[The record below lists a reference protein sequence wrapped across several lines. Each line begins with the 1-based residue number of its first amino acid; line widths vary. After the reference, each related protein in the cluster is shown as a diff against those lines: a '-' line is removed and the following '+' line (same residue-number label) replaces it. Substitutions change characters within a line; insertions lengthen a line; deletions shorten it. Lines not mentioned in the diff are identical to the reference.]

1 MKLFKDKVFLNI
13 NQIYFYLLVILILRL
28 DLVFLN
34 TMPTGGDMGAHVV
47 PIKFF
52 IDNFITNF
60 KLNGWS
66 NDWFAGY
73 PLYYFYF
80 PLPAVI
86 TFILNLFFTYSIAFK
101 LMVIGSIL
109 ITIYSF
115 EKLLRKSN
123 EKFSIFGFIAGLT
136 YVLTESFTI
145 YGGNLA
151 STLAGQ
157 FSFTYSIAFAN
168 LAIAVITKS
177 SNKNKHVISAIFLGC
192 SLLSHLIPFIIYG
205 AIYLFFWIKTKN
217 TKIEKFSSLLIFSA
231 LTVRFTTSL
240 IANLEFTTNMGYT
253 PYTKLSDLIKSDI
266 APFMVI
272 SLLIILINFKDIY
285 RHKTTSLFEWFILIS
300 SVLLYFFVPEG
311 ALWNGRVVSFF
322 NLGVIVLFFRLFEHS
337 IEDIFRYEQGEL
349 VLKVLSLIIL
359 IAYLINFSQKWNI
372 DNYKIF
378 LYPIVFLFF
387 VGAIYFYISTANL
400 FKLAFT
406 ASVIFTISFLPY
418 WVSWNFNGYENKD
431 QWTDIEKLYSNLN
444 ELPPGRI
451 MWEPNSDLNKYGTP
465 MVLMTIPLY
474 THHTSMEGL
483 YFDSSITTPF
493 HFIAVSGLAERPS
506 NPVGGLRYINNQF
519 EKGQEYLEELGVDYF
534 ISYTDSITN
543 KSLESDK
550 LTLLFSS
557 DPFTVF
563 GIKSDK
569 VELVDQKLVRFE
581 KTTFIERTVSSILR
595 NTEFTNFFDASYV
608 NFDNLESQRII
619 EIGNSGYQ
627 QLETSSEEVKITN
640 LKMTSETITFKTN
653 KPNKLHIIKISYFP
667 NWQIQNGL
675 GPYRISPSFMAVVPF
690 SENVELRFETT
701 RVEKYSFYTSLFSL
715 ILFLGLIKKRY
726 ANVKNT

>member
-1 MKLFKDKVFLNI
+1 MKLFKDKVFRNI
-13 NQIYFYLLVILILRL
+13 NQIYFYLLAILILRL

-52 IDNFITNF
+52 VDNFITNF

-86 TFILNLFFTYSIAFK
+86 TFVFNLFFTYSVAFK

-123 EKFSIFGFIAGLT
+123 ETFSIFGFIAGLT

-168 LAIAVITKS
+168 LAIAIVTKS
-177 SNKNKHVISAIFLGC
+177 SNKKKHVISAIFLGC

-205 AIYLFFWIKTKN
+205 AIYLFFWIKTNN
-217 TKIEKFSSLLIFSA
+217 TKLEKFSSVLIFSA
-231 LTVRFTTSL
+231 LTTRFTTSL

-266 APFMVI
+266 TPFIVI

-285 RHKTTSLFEWFILIS
+285 RQKTTSLFEWFILTS
-300 SVLLYFFVPEG
+300 SLLLYFFVPEG
-311 ALWNGRVVSFF
+311 ALWNGRLVSFF
-322 NLGVIVLFFRLFEHS
+322 NLGVILLFFKLFAHS

-349 VLKVLSLIIL
+349 ILKVLSLII
-359 IAYLINFSQKWNI
+359 ITSYLINFSQKWNI
-372 DNYKIF
+372 DNYKVF
-378 LYPIVFLFF
+378 LYPIVILFF
-387 VGAIYFYISTANL
+387 IGAIYFYISTANL

-406 ASVIFTISFLPY
+406 AAVIFTISFLPY
-418 WVSWNFNGYENKD
+418 WVSWNFNGYEGKE
-431 QWTDIEKLYSNLN
+431 QWSDIENLYSNLN

-557 DPFTVF
+557 EPFSVF
-563 GIKSDK
+563 SIKSDK

-619 EIGNSGYQ
+619 EIGNSGYE

-667 NWQIQNGL
+667 NWQIQNGS

-701 RVEKYSFYTSLFSL
+701 RVEKYSFYTSLFSFM
-715 ILFLGLIKKRY
+715 LFLGLIKKRY
-726 ANVKNT
+726 SNVKNA

>member
-1 MKLFKDKVFLNI
+1 MKLIKDRAFLNI
-13 NQIYFYLLVILILRL
+13 NQIYFYLLAILILRL

-52 IDNFITNF
+52 IDNFATNF

-177 SNKNKHVISAIFLGC
+177 NNKNKHVISASFLGC

-205 AIYLFFWIKTKN
+205 AIYLFFWVKTKN

-231 LTVRFTTSL
+231 LTARFTTSL
-240 IANLEFTTNMGYT
+240 VANLEFTTNMGYT

-272 SLLIILINFKDIY
+272 SFLIVLINFKDIY

-322 NLGVIVLFFRLFEHS
+322 NLGVIVLFFKLFEHS

-581 KTTFIERTVSSILR
+581 KTTFTERTVSSILR

-619 EIGNSGYQ
+619 EIGNSGYE

-667 NWQIQNGL
+667 NWQIQNGS

>member
-13 NQIYFYLLVILILRL
+13 NQIYFYLLVICIFRL

-52 IDNFITNF
+52 IDNLITNF
-60 KLNGWS
+60 KINGWS

-378 LYPIVFLFF
+378 LYPIVILFF
-387 VGAIYFYISTANL
+387 IGAIYFYISTANL

-431 QWTDIEKLYSNLN
+431 QWTDIENLYSNLN
-444 ELPPGRI
+444 ALPPGRI

-619 EIGNSGYQ
+619 EIGNSGYE

-667 NWQIQNGL
+667 NWQIQNGS

>member
-1 MKLFKDKVFLNI
+1 MKLFKDRAFLNI
-13 NQIYFYLLVILILRL
+13 NQIYFYLLAILILRL

-52 IDNFITNF
+52 IDNFATNF

-86 TFILNLFFTYSIAFK
+86 TFTLNLFFTYSIAFK
-101 LMVIGSIL
+101 LMVVGSIL

-177 SNKNKHVISAIFLGC
+177 NNKNKHVISASFLGC

-205 AIYLFFWIKTKN
+205 AIYLFFWVKTKN
-217 TKIEKFSSLLIFSA
+217 TKIEKFSSVLIFTA

-431 QWTDIEKLYSNLN
+431 QWTDIENLYSNLN

-619 EIGNSGYQ
+619 EIGNSGYE

-667 NWQIQNGL
+667 NWQIQNGS

>member
-1 MKLFKDKVFLNI
+1 MKLFKYKVFLNI
-13 NQIYFYLLVILILRL
+13 NQIYFYLLAILILRL

-205 AIYLFFWIKTKN
+205 AIYLFFWVKTKN

-266 APFMVI
+266 TPFVVI

-474 THHTSMEGL
+474 THHTSVEGL

-581 KTTFIERTVSSILR
+581 KTTFTERTVSSILR

-608 NFDNLESQRII
+608 NFDNLQSQRII
-619 EIGNSGYQ
+619 EIGNSGYE
-627 QLETSSEEVKITN
+627 QLETSSEEVIITN

-667 NWQIQNGL
+667 NWQIQNGS

-701 RVEKYSFYTSLFSL
+701 RVEKYSLYTSLFSL

>member
-13 NQIYFYLLVILILRL
+13 NQIYFYLLAILILRL

-86 TFILNLFFTYSIAFK
+86 TFTLNLFFTYSIAFK
-101 LMVIGSIL
+101 LMVVGSIL

-205 AIYLFFWIKTKN
+205 AIYLFFWVKTKN
-217 TKIEKFSSLLIFSA
+217 TKIEKFSSFLIFSA

-240 IANLEFTTNMGYT
+240 IANLEYTTNMGYT

-406 ASVIFTISFLPY
+406 AAVIFTISFLPY

-557 DPFTVF
+557 GPFTVF
-563 GIKSDK
+563 DIKSDK

-595 NTEFTNFFDASYV
+595 NTEFTNFFDASYI

-619 EIGNSGYQ
+619 EIGTSGYE

-667 NWQIQNGL
+667 NWQIQNGS

>member
-1 MKLFKDKVFLNI
+1 
-13 NQIYFYLLVILILRL
+13 
-28 DLVFLN
+28 
-34 TMPTGGDMGAHVV
+34 
-47 PIKFF
+47 
-52 IDNFITNF
+52 
-60 KLNGWS
+60 
-66 NDWFAGY
+66 
-73 PLYYFYF
+73 
-80 PLPAVI
+80 
-86 TFILNLFFTYSIAFK
+86 
-101 LMVIGSIL
+101 MVIGSIL

-168 LAIAVITKS
+168 LAIAIITKS

-205 AIYLFFWIKTKN
+205 AIYLFFWIKAKN
-217 TKIEKFSSLLIFSA
+217 TIVEKFSSVLIFSA

-359 IAYLINFSQKWNI
+359 ISYLINFSQKWNI

-595 NTEFTNFFDASYV
+595 NTEITNFFDTSYI

-619 EIGNSGYQ
+619 EIGNSGYE

-640 LKMTSETITFKTN
+640 LKMTPETIAFKTN

-667 NWQIQNGL
+667 NWQIQNGS

>member
-1 MKLFKDKVFLNI
+1 
-13 NQIYFYLLVILILRL
+13 
-28 DLVFLN
+28 
-34 TMPTGGDMGAHVV
+34 MPTGGDMGAHVV

-60 KLNGWS
+60 KINGWS

-86 TFILNLFFTYSIAFK
+86 TFTLNLFFTYSIAFK
-101 LMVIGSIL
+101 LMVVGSIL

-205 AIYLFFWIKTKN
+205 AIYLFFWVKTKN

-266 APFMVI
+266 TPFVVI

-322 NLGVIVLFFRLFEHS
+322 NLGVIVLFFRLLEHS

-406 ASVIFTISFLPY
+406 AAVIFTISFLPY

-474 THHTSMEGL
+474 THHTSVEGL

-557 DPFTVF
+557 GPFTVF

-581 KTTFIERTVSSILR
+581 KTTFTERTVSSILR
-595 NTEFTNFFDASYV
+595 NTEFTNFFDASYI

-619 EIGNSGYQ
+619 EIGTSGYE

-667 NWQIQNGL
+667 NWQIQNGS

>member
-1 MKLFKDKVFLNI
+1 MKLFKDKVFINI
-13 NQIYFYLLVILILRL
+13 NQIYFYLLVILILRI

-60 KLNGWS
+60 KINGWS

-177 SNKNKHVISAIFLGC
+177 NNKNKHVISAVFLAC

-240 IANLEFTTNMGYT
+240 IANLEFTTNMSYT

-266 APFMVI
+266 APFIVI
-272 SLLIILINFKDIY
+272 SLLIILINFKDIF
-285 RHKTTSLFEWFILIS
+285 RHKTVSLFECFILIS

-322 NLGVIVLFFRLFEHS
+322 NLGVIVLFFKLFENS
-337 IEDIFRYEQGEL
+337 MNDIFRYEQGEL

-378 LYPIVFLFF
+378 LYPIVILFF
-387 VGAIYFYISTANL
+387 IGAIYFYISTANL

-474 THHTSMEGL
+474 THHTSVEGL

-595 NTEFTNFFDASYV
+595 NTEFTNFFDASYE

-619 EIGNSGYQ
+619 EIGNSGYE

-667 NWQIQNGL
+667 NWQIQNGS
-675 GPYRISPSFMAVVPF
+675 GPYRISPSFMAVVPY

-715 ILFLGLIKKRY
+715 MLFLGLKIRY

>member
-1 MKLFKDKVFLNI
+1 MKLFKDRAFLNI
-13 NQIYFYLLVILILRL
+13 NQIYFYLLAILILRL

-52 IDNFITNF
+52 IDNFATNF

-177 SNKNKHVISAIFLGC
+177 NNKNKHVTSAVFLAC

-205 AIYLFFWIKTKN
+205 AIYLFFWVKTKN
-217 TKIEKFSSLLIFSA
+217 TKIEKFSSVLIFSA

-272 SLLIILINFKDIY
+272 SLLIILVNFKDIY
-285 RHKTTSLFEWFILIS
+285 RHKTTSLFEWFILFT

-322 NLGVIVLFFRLFEHS
+322 NLGVIVLFFRLFEYS
-337 IEDIFRYEQGEL
+337 IEDIFRYEQGDL

-359 IAYLINFSQKWNI
+359 ISYLINFSQKWNME
-372 DNYKIF
+372 NYKVF
-378 LYPIVFLFF
+378 LYPIVILFF
-387 VGAIYFYISTANL
+387 IGAVYFYISTTSL

-406 ASVIFTISFLPY
+406 ASVICTISFLPY
-418 WVSWNFNGYENKD
+418 WVNWNFNGYENKE
-431 QWTDIEKLYSNLN
+431 QWTDIENLYSNLN

-581 KTTFIERTVSSILR
+581 KTTFTERTVSSILR

-619 EIGNSGYQ
+619 EIGNSGYD

-667 NWQIQNGL
+667 NWQIQNGS

-690 SENVELRFETT
+690 SENVELRFVTT

>member
-1 MKLFKDKVFLNI
+1 
-13 NQIYFYLLVILILRL
+13 
-28 DLVFLN
+28 
-34 TMPTGGDMGAHVV
+34 
-47 PIKFF
+47 
-52 IDNFITNF
+52 
-60 KLNGWS
+60 
-66 NDWFAGY
+66 
-73 PLYYFYF
+73 
-80 PLPAVI
+80 
-86 TFILNLFFTYSIAFK
+86 
-101 LMVIGSIL
+101 
-109 ITIYSF
+109 
-115 EKLLRKSN
+115 
-123 EKFSIFGFIAGLT
+123 
-136 YVLTESFTI
+136 
-145 YGGNLA
+145 
-151 STLAGQ
+151 
-157 FSFTYSIAFAN
+157 
-168 LAIAVITKS
+168 
-177 SNKNKHVISAIFLGC
+177 
-192 SLLSHLIPFIIYG
+192 
-205 AIYLFFWIKTKN
+205 
-217 TKIEKFSSLLIFSA
+217 
-231 LTVRFTTSL
+231 
-240 IANLEFTTNMGYT
+240 MGYT

-519 EKGQEYLEELGVDYF
+519 EKGEEYLEELGVDYF
-534 ISYTDSITN
+534 ISFTDSITN

-563 GIKSDK
+563 GIKSNK

-595 NTEFTNFFDASYV
+595 NTEFTNFFDASYI

-619 EIGNSGYQ
+619 EIGTSGYE

-667 NWQIQNGL
+667 NWQIQNGS
-675 GPYRISPSFMAVVPF
+675 GPYRVSPSFMAVVPF

>member
-13 NQIYFYLLVILILRL
+13 NQIYFYLLAILILRL

-205 AIYLFFWIKTKN
+205 AIYLFFWVKTKN

-322 NLGVIVLFFRLFEHS
+322 NLGVIVLFFRLLEHS

-474 THHTSMEGL
+474 THHTSIEGL

-557 DPFTVF
+557 GPFTVF

-581 KTTFIERTVSSILR
+581 KTTFIERSVSSIFR
-595 NTEFTNFFDASYV
+595 NTAYSNFFDVSYD
-608 NFDNLESQRII
+608 NFNNLDTQRII
-619 EIGNSGYQ
+619 EV
-627 QLETSSEEVKITN
+627 ETSDLTQLKSSTEMANITN
-640 LKMTSETITFKTN
+640 LKINSNTISFNTD
-653 KPNKLHIIKISYFP
+653 KPNKLHIVKISYFP
-667 NWQIQNGL
+667 NWEVQNGA
-675 GPYRISPSFMAVVPF
+675 GPYRISPSFMAVIPY
-690 SENVELRFETT
+690 SENVELKFKNSSIET
-701 RVEKYSFYTSLFSL
+701 YSFYTAILSLL
-715 ILFLGLIKKRY
+715 LFIGLLLKR
-726 ANVKNT
+726 NKFV

>member
-13 NQIYFYLLVILILRL
+13 NQIYFYLLVICIFRL

-52 IDNFITNF
+52 IDNLITNF
-60 KLNGWS
+60 KINGWS

-168 LAIAVITKS
+168 LAIAIITKS
-177 SNKNKHVISAIFLGC
+177 STKNKHVISAIFLGC

-322 NLGVIVLFFRLFEHS
+322 NLGVIVLFFRLFEHI

-359 IAYLINFSQKWNI
+359 ISYLINFFQKWNI

-444 ELPPGRI
+444 EIPPGRI

-595 NTEFTNFFDASYV
+595 NTEFTNFFDTSYV

-627 QLETSSEEVKITN
+627 QLETSSEIVKITN

-667 NWQIQNGL
+667 NWQIQNGS

-726 ANVKNT
+726 ANVKNN

>member
-13 NQIYFYLLVILILRL
+13 NQIYFYLLAILILRL

-60 KLNGWS
+60 KINGWS

-109 ITIYSF
+109 LTIYSF

-205 AIYLFFWIKTKN
+205 AIYLFFWVKIKN
-217 TKIEKFSSLLIFSA
+217 TKKEKFSSVLIFSA

-253 PYTKLSDLIKSDI
+253 PYTKLSDLIKSDV

-322 NLGVIVLFFRLFEHS
+322 NLGVIVLFFKLFEHS

-359 IAYLINFSQKWNI
+359 VAYLITFSQKWNI

-406 ASVIFTISFLPY
+406 AAVIFTISFLPY

-474 THHTSMEGL
+474 THHTSVEGL

-619 EIGNSGYQ
+619 EIENSGYE

-667 NWQIQNGL
+667 NWQIQNGS

-701 RVEKYSFYTSLFSL
+701 RVERYSFYTSLFSL

>member
-13 NQIYFYLLVILILRL
+13 NQIYFYLLAILILRL

-205 AIYLFFWIKTKN
+205 AIYLFFWVKTKN
-217 TKIEKFSSLLIFSA
+217 TKIEKFSSFLIFSA

-619 EIGNSGYQ
+619 EIGNSGYE

-667 NWQIQNGL
+667 NWQIQNGS

>member
-13 NQIYFYLLVILILRL
+13 NQIYFYLLAILILRL

-192 SLLSHLIPFIIYG
+192 SLLSHLIPFIIHG

-474 THHTSMEGL
+474 THHTSVEGL

-581 KTTFIERTVSSILR
+581 KTTFTERTVSSILR

-619 EIGNSGYQ
+619 EIGNSGYE
-627 QLETSSEEVKITN
+627 QLETSSEEVIITN

-667 NWQIQNGL
+667 NWQIQNGS

-726 ANVKNT
+726 SNVKNT

>member
-13 NQIYFYLLVILILRL
+13 NQIYFYLLAILILRL

-168 LAIAVITKS
+168 LAIAIITKS
-177 SNKNKHVISAIFLGC
+177 SNKNKHVISAVFLGC

-205 AIYLFFWIKTKN
+205 SIYLFFWIKTKN

-378 LYPIVFLFF
+378 LYPILILFF
-387 VGAIYFYISTANL
+387 IGAIYFYISTANL

-581 KTTFIERTVSSILR
+581 KTTFTERTVSSILR

-619 EIGNSGYQ
+619 EIGNSGYD

-640 LKMTSETITFKTN
+640 LKMTPETIAFKTN

-667 NWQIQNGL
+667 NWQIQNGS

>member
-13 NQIYFYLLVILILRL
+13 NQIYFYLLAILILRL

-66 NDWFAGY
+66 NDWFTGY

-86 TFILNLFFTYSIAFK
+86 TFTLNLFFTYSIAFK
-101 LMVIGSIL
+101 LMVVGSIL

-205 AIYLFFWIKTKN
+205 AIYLFFWVKTKN
-217 TKIEKFSSLLIFSA
+217 TKIEKFSSFLIFSA

-240 IANLEFTTNMGYT
+240 IANLEYTTNMGYT

-322 NLGVIVLFFRLFEHS
+322 NLGVIVLFFRLLEHS

-474 THHTSMEGL
+474 THHTSVEGL

-519 EKGQEYLEELGVDYF
+519 EKGEEYLEELGVDYF
-534 ISYTDSITN
+534 ISFTDSITN

-581 KTTFIERTVSSILR
+581 KTTFTERTVSSILR

-608 NFDNLESQRII
+608 NFDSLESQRII
-619 EIGNSGYQ
+619 EIENSGYE

-667 NWQIQNGL
+667 NWQIQNGS

>member
-13 NQIYFYLLVILILRL
+13 NQIYFYLLAILILRL

-205 AIYLFFWIKTKN
+205 AIYLFFWVKTKN

-266 APFMVI
+266 APFIVI

-563 GIKSDK
+563 GIKSNK

-581 KTTFIERTVSSILR
+581 KTTFIERSVSSIFR
-595 NTEFTNFFDASYV
+595 NTAYSNFFDVSYD
-608 NFDNLESQRII
+608 NFNNLDTQRII
-619 EIGNSGYQ
+619 EV
-627 QLETSSEEVKITN
+627 ETSDLNQLKSSTEMANVTN
-640 LKMTSETITFKTN
+640 LKINSNTISFNTD

-667 NWQIQNGL
+667 NWEVQNGA
-675 GPYRISPSFMAVVPF
+675 GPYRISPSFMAVIPY
-690 SENVELRFETT
+690 SENVELKFKNSSIET
-701 RVEKYSFYTSLFSL
+701 YSFFTAILSLL
-715 ILFLGLIKKRY
+715 LFIGLLLKR
-726 ANVKNT
+726 NKLV

>member
-13 NQIYFYLLVILILRL
+13 NQIYFYLLAILILRL

-205 AIYLFFWIKTKN
+205 AIYLFFWVKIKN
-217 TKIEKFSSLLIFSA
+217 TKKEKFSSVLIFSA

-266 APFMVI
+266 TPFVVI

-474 THHTSMEGL
+474 THHTSVEGL

-608 NFDNLESQRII
+608 NFNNLESQRII
-619 EIGNSGYQ
+619 EIGNSGYE

-667 NWQIQNGL
+667 NWQIQNGS

>member
-13 NQIYFYLLVILILRL
+13 NQIYFYLLAILILRL

-60 KLNGWS
+60 KINGWS

-205 AIYLFFWIKTKN
+205 AIYLFFWIATKN

-378 LYPIVFLFF
+378 LYPIVILFF
-387 VGAIYFYISTANL
+387 IGAIYFYISTANL

-474 THHTSMEGL
+474 THHTSVEGL

-595 NTEFTNFFDASYV
+595 NTEFTNFFDASYA

-619 EIGNSGYQ
+619 EIGNSGYE

-667 NWQIQNGL
+667 NWQIQNGS
-675 GPYRISPSFMAVVPF
+675 GPYRVSPSFMAVVPF

>member
-619 EIGNSGYQ
+619 EIENSGYE

-667 NWQIQNGL
+667 NWQIQNGS

>member
-13 NQIYFYLLVILILRL
+13 NQIYFYLLAILILRL

-378 LYPIVFLFF
+378 LYPIVILFF
-387 VGAIYFYISTANL
+387 IGAIYFYLSTVNL

-667 NWQIQNGL
+667 NWQIQNGS

>member
-13 NQIYFYLLVILILRL
+13 NQIYFYLLVICIFRL

-52 IDNFITNF
+52 IDNLITNF
-60 KLNGWS
+60 KINGWS

-177 SNKNKHVISAIFLGC
+177 NNKNKHVISAVFLAC

-231 LTVRFTTSL
+231 LTVRFSTSL
-240 IANLEFTTNMGYT
+240 IANLEFTTNMSYT

-272 SLLIILINFKDIY
+272 SLLIILINFRDIFK
-285 RHKTTSLFEWFILIS
+285 HKTISLFECFILIS

-322 NLGVIVLFFRLFEHS
+322 NLGVIVLFFKLFEHS
-337 IEDIFRYEQGEL
+337 TDDIFRY
-349 VLKVLSLIIL
+349 
-359 IAYLINFSQKWNI
+359 
-372 DNYKIF
+372 
-378 LYPIVFLFF
+378 
-387 VGAIYFYISTANL
+387 
-400 FKLAFT
+400 
-406 ASVIFTISFLPY
+406 
-418 WVSWNFNGYENKD
+418 
-431 QWTDIEKLYSNLN
+431 
-444 ELPPGRI
+444 
-451 MWEPNSDLNKYGTP
+451 
-465 MVLMTIPLY
+465 
-474 THHTSMEGL
+474 
-483 YFDSSITTPF
+483 
-493 HFIAVSGLAERPS
+493 
-506 NPVGGLRYINNQF
+506 
-519 EKGQEYLEELGVDYF
+519 
-534 ISYTDSITN
+534 
-543 KSLESDK
+543 
-550 LTLLFSS
+550 
-557 DPFTVF
+557 
-563 GIKSDK
+563 
-569 VELVDQKLVRFE
+569 
-581 KTTFIERTVSSILR
+581 
-595 NTEFTNFFDASYV
+595 
-608 NFDNLESQRII
+608 
-619 EIGNSGYQ
+619 
-627 QLETSSEEVKITN
+627 
-640 LKMTSETITFKTN
+640 
-653 KPNKLHIIKISYFP
+653 
-667 NWQIQNGL
+667 
-675 GPYRISPSFMAVVPF
+675 
-690 SENVELRFETT
+690 
-701 RVEKYSFYTSLFSL
+701 
-715 ILFLGLIKKRY
+715 
-726 ANVKNT
+726 

>member
-13 NQIYFYLLVILILRL
+13 NQIYFYLLAILILRL

-86 TFILNLFFTYSIAFK
+86 TFTLNLFFTYSIAFK
-101 LMVIGSIL
+101 LMVVGSIL

-205 AIYLFFWIKTKN
+205 AIYLFFWVKTKY
-217 TKIEKFSSLLIFSA
+217 TKIEKFSSFLIFSA

-240 IANLEFTTNMGYT
+240 IANLEYTTNMGYT

-322 NLGVIVLFFRLFEHS
+322 NLGVIVLFFRLLEHS

-406 ASVIFTISFLPY
+406 AAVIFTISFLPY

-444 ELPPGRI
+444 EIPPGRI

-474 THHTSMEGL
+474 THHTSVEGL

-519 EKGQEYLEELGVDYF
+519 EKGEEYLEELGVDYF
-534 ISYTDSITN
+534 ISFTDSITN

-563 GIKSDK
+563 GIKSNK

-581 KTTFIERTVSSILR
+581 KTTFIERSVSSIFR
-595 NTEFTNFFDASYV
+595 NTAYSNFFDVSYD
-608 NFDNLESQRII
+608 NFNNLDTQRII
-619 EIGNSGYQ
+619 EV
-627 QLETSSEEVKITN
+627 ETSDLTQLKSSTEMANITN
-640 LKMTSETITFKTN
+640 LKINSNTISFNTD

-667 NWQIQNGL
+667 NWEVQNGA
-675 GPYRISPSFMAVVPF
+675 GPYRISPSFMAVIPY
-690 SENVELRFETT
+690 SENVELKFKNSSIET
-701 RVEKYSFYTSLFSL
+701 YSFFTAILSLL
-715 ILFLGLIKKRY
+715 LFIGLLLKR
-726 ANVKNT
+726 NKLV

>member
-1 MKLFKDKVFLNI
+1 MKLFKYKVFLNI
-13 NQIYFYLLVILILRL
+13 NQIYFYLLAILILRL

-205 AIYLFFWIKTKN
+205 AIYLFFWVKTKN

-266 APFMVI
+266 TPFVVI
-272 SLLIILINFKDIY
+272 SLLIILINFRDIY
-285 RHKTTSLFEWFILIS
+285 RHKTTSLFEWYILIS

-406 ASVIFTISFLPY
+406 AAVIFTISFLPY

-474 THHTSMEGL
+474 THHTSVEGL

-581 KTTFIERTVSSILR
+581 KTTFIERSVSSIFR
-595 NTEFTNFFDASYV
+595 NTAYSNFFDVSYD
-608 NFDNLESQRII
+608 NFNNLDTQRII
-619 EIGNSGYQ
+619 EV
-627 QLETSSEEVKITN
+627 ETSDLTQLKSSTEMANITN
-640 LKMTSETITFKTN
+640 LKINSNTISFNTD
-653 KPNKLHIIKISYFP
+653 KPNKLHIVKISYFP
-667 NWQIQNGL
+667 NWEVQNGA
-675 GPYRISPSFMAVVPF
+675 GPYRISPSFMAVIPY
-690 SENVELRFETT
+690 SENVELKFKNSSIET
-701 RVEKYSFYTSLFSL
+701 YSFFTAILSLL
-715 ILFLGLIKKRY
+715 LFIGLLLKR
-726 ANVKNT
+726 NKLV

>member
-13 NQIYFYLLVILILRL
+13 NQIYFYLLAILILRV

-52 IDNFITNF
+52 IDNLITNF
-60 KLNGWS
+60 KINGWS

-86 TFILNLFFTYSIAFK
+86 TFTLNLFFTYSIAFK

-205 AIYLFFWIKTKN
+205 AIYLFFWVKTKN
-217 TKIEKFSSLLIFSA
+217 TKIEKFSSFLIFSA

-240 IANLEFTTNMGYT
+240 IANLEYTTNMGYT

-311 ALWNGRVVSFF
+311 ALWNGRIVSFF

-474 THHTSMEGL
+474 THHTSVEGL

-534 ISYTDSITN
+534 ISFTDSITN

-563 GIKSDK
+563 GIKSNK

-619 EIGNSGYQ
+619 EIGNSGYE

-667 NWQIQNGL
+667 NWQIQNGS

-715 ILFLGLIKKRY
+715 ILFLALIKKRY
-726 ANVKNT
+726 SNVKNT

>member
-1 MKLFKDKVFLNI
+1 M
-13 NQIYFYLLVILILRL
+13 
-28 DLVFLN
+28 
-34 TMPTGGDMGAHVV
+34 
-47 PIKFF
+47 
-52 IDNFITNF
+52 
-60 KLNGWS
+60 
-66 NDWFAGY
+66 
-73 PLYYFYF
+73 
-80 PLPAVI
+80 
-86 TFILNLFFTYSIAFK
+86 
-101 LMVIGSIL
+101 
-109 ITIYSF
+109 
-115 EKLLRKSN
+115 
-123 EKFSIFGFIAGLT
+123 
-136 YVLTESFTI
+136 
-145 YGGNLA
+145 
-151 STLAGQ
+151 
-157 FSFTYSIAFAN
+157 
-168 LAIAVITKS
+168 
-177 SNKNKHVISAIFLGC
+177 
-192 SLLSHLIPFIIYG
+192 
-205 AIYLFFWIKTKN
+205 
-217 TKIEKFSSLLIFSA
+217 
-231 LTVRFTTSL
+231 
-240 IANLEFTTNMGYT
+240 
-253 PYTKLSDLIKSDI
+253 
-266 APFMVI
+266 
-272 SLLIILINFKDIY
+272 
-285 RHKTTSLFEWFILIS
+285 
-300 SVLLYFFVPEG
+300 
-311 ALWNGRVVSFF
+311 
-322 NLGVIVLFFRLFEHS
+322 
-337 IEDIFRYEQGEL
+337 
-349 VLKVLSLIIL
+349 
-359 IAYLINFSQKWNI
+359 
-372 DNYKIF
+372 
-378 LYPIVFLFF
+378 
-387 VGAIYFYISTANL
+387 
-400 FKLAFT
+400 
-406 ASVIFTISFLPY
+406 
-418 WVSWNFNGYENKD
+418 SWNFNGYENKD

-619 EIGNSGYQ
+619 EIGNSGYE
-627 QLETSSEEVKITN
+627 QLETSNEVVQITD
-640 LKMTSETITFKTN
+640 LKMTSETITFQTDR
-653 KPNKLHIIKISYFP
+653 PNKLHIIKISYFP
-667 NWQIQNGL
+667 NWQIQNGS

>member
-1 MKLFKDKVFLNI
+1 MKLFKYKVFLNI
-13 NQIYFYLLVILILRL
+13 NQIYFYLLAILILRL

-205 AIYLFFWIKTKN
+205 AIYLFFWVKTKN

-266 APFMVI
+266 TPFVVI
-272 SLLIILINFKDIY
+272 SLLIILINFRDIY
-285 RHKTTSLFEWFILIS
+285 RHKTTSLFEWYILIS

-322 NLGVIVLFFRLFEHS
+322 NLGVIVLFFRLLEHS

-406 ASVIFTISFLPY
+406 AAVIFTISFLPY

-519 EKGQEYLEELGVDYF
+519 EKGEEYLEELGVDYF
-534 ISYTDSITN
+534 ISFTDSITN

-563 GIKSDK
+563 GIKSNK

-581 KTTFIERTVSSILR
+581 KTTFIERSVSSIFR
-595 NTEFTNFFDASYV
+595 NTAYSNFFDVSYD
-608 NFDNLESQRII
+608 NFNNLDTQRII
-619 EIGNSGYQ
+619 EV
-627 QLETSSEEVKITN
+627 ETSDLTQLKSSTEMANITN
-640 LKMTSETITFKTN
+640 LKINSNTISFNTD
-653 KPNKLHIIKISYFP
+653 KPNKLHIVKISYFP
-667 NWQIQNGL
+667 NWEVQNGA
-675 GPYRISPSFMAVVPF
+675 GPYRISPSFMAVIPY
-690 SENVELRFETT
+690 SENVELKFKNSSIET
-701 RVEKYSFYTSLFSL
+701 YSFFTAILSLL
-715 ILFLGLIKKRY
+715 LFIGLLLKR
-726 ANVKNT
+726 NKLV

>member
-13 NQIYFYLLVILILRL
+13 NQIYFYLLAILILRQ

-177 SNKNKHVISAIFLGC
+177 SNKNKHVISSIFLGC

-205 AIYLFFWIKTKN
+205 AIYLFFWVKTKN

-253 PYTKLSDLIKSDI
+253 PYTKLSDLIKSDV
-266 APFMVI
+266 APFMII

-359 IAYLINFSQKWNI
+359 IAYLITFSQKWNI

-474 THHTSMEGL
+474 THHTSVEGL

-519 EKGQEYLEELGVDYF
+519 EKGEEYLEELGVDYF

-619 EIGNSGYQ
+619 EIENSGYEE
-627 QLETSSEEVKITN
+627 LETSSEEVKITN

-667 NWQIQNGL
+667 NWQIQNGS